1 MEAAATRPISPDLH
15 PDLPRY
21 LPRYLNHDL
30 HHDLPRSPSPPIR
43 RCKLCDFGTAL
54 EITEGAPLPTACIGS
69 ALYLA
74 PEVESEQPYG
84 LPADV
89 FSFGVRAPSIK
100 SSIAL
105 ATALVIALLIALLI
119 ALVIAPVEGPL

>member
-1 MEAAATRPISPDLH
+1 MCPIDCQLIASGGSGDETDLPLSPPISTRSLTLSPTISIPISPDL
-15 PDLPRY
+15 PL
-21 LPRYLNHDL
+21 
-30 HHDLPRSPSPPIR
+30 SPSPPIR

-89 FSFGVRAPSIK
+89 FSFGVRAP
-100 SSIAL
+100 
-105 ATALVIALLIALLI
+105 LIASR
-119 ALVIAPVEGPL
+119 E